1 MKWQFCALGVVVI
14 VALMLMLFFSRQ
26 SIQQNAMNE
35 ATLTLEKMTKYADE
49 RMRHIEAAADSMI
62 PQIESHLS
70 QPDMMFDYSRELVS
84 NHPDIKGCSVSF
96 EPYYFME
103 KGRYFSPYS
112 YKNNGR
118 IDTEQEGDD
127 ELSLSWAEPLS
138 RLGDEGRQAIMSTTD
153 ESQIAHIL
161 GTAGVP
167 LSML

>member
-1 MKWQFCALGVVVI
+1 MISKLMIMGKSGSSKITEFYFRMKWQFCALGVVVI

-84 NHPDIKGCSVSF
+84 KHDV
-96 EPYYFME
+96 
-103 KGRYFSPYS
+103 
-112 YKNNGR
+112 
-118 IDTEQEGDD
+118 
-127 ELSLSWAEPLS
+127 
-138 RLGDEGRQAIMSTTD
+138 
-153 ESQIAHIL
+153 
-161 GTAGVP
+161 
-167 LSML
+167 